1 MKNRHLTTILAL
13 AIFAALAFAALSG
26 TGCKQFTDHVVIGGG
41 ATLGTNGLP
50 TGTITIGFK
59 SLDGADKVVT
69 YTAPKLTGAR
79 GWDQAGNW
87 HSLSEALELAK
98 AAMLGGPSAG
108 DRARL
113 IKWGTWDTDNAVGI
127 EALLR
132 YHQANPREIK

>member
-1 MKNRHLTTILAL
+1 MKNYKLRILTAVCIASTLAM
-13 AIFAALAFAALSG
+13 FAF
-26 TGCKQFTDHVVIGGG
+26 TGCQAFKDHVTIGGG

-59 SLDGADKVVT
+59 DIAGADKVVT
-69 YTAPKLTGAR
+69 YTAPKLTGTR
-79 GWDQAGNW
+79 GWDEAGKW
-87 HSLSEALELAK
+87 HSLNEALELAK

-113 IKWGTWDTDNAVGI
+113 LKWGTWDTDNAVGI

-132 YHQANPREIK
+132 YHQANPRQIK